1 VVEFLGV
8 VRGEEAGEP
17 IGGIEYSA
25 YLPMAEEEL
34 ARIAAA
40 GRERFGG
47 QAVRIHHVTGFVG
60 AGETSLMVRVAA
72 RHSAEAFEACHWYVG
87 EIKRRLPV
95 WKRPVSIGSVA
106 GSPVAGAGGMALGVP
121 APR

>member
-8 VRGEEAGEP
+8 VRGEEGGEP
-17 IGGIEYSA
+17 IEGIEYSA

-40 GRERFGG
+40 GQERFGG
-47 QAVRIHHVTGFVG
+47 HAVRIHHVTGFVR
-60 AGETSLMVRVAA
+60 AGEASLLVRVSA
-72 RHSAEAFEACHWYVG
+72 RHSAEAFEACGWYVG

-95 WKRPVSIGSVA
+95 WKRPVC
-106 GSPVAGAGGMALGVP
+106 GGGGQG
-121 APR
+121 